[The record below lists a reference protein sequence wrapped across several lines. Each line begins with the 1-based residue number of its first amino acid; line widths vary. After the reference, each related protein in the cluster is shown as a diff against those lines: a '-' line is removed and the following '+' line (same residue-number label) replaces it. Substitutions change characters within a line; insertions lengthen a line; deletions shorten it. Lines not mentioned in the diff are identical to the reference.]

1 MLLLS
6 VGPDSRRF
14 TYESTLA
21 ALEQAFPG
29 KRLRR
34 ARYTRP
40 EFTQTELFDAST
52 SIEGEIDLT
61 LW

>member
-1 MLLLS
+1 MNQPLRLS
-6 VGPDSRRF
+6 NKLFQGSGYV
-14 TYESTLA
+14 
-21 ALEQAFPG
+21 ALE
-29 KRLRR
+29 
-34 ARYTRP
+34 YTRP